1 MTRFPIPFPASAAP
15 RGFRYA
21 SLSRGAIPKLCAI
34 TTLTRVQTS
43 NVPVEFNEANL
54 PVFPETA
61 VPLKVVLVYE
71 DFEMGARG
79 KNVFDLIAKEAGGE
93 GAAQLTVWRF
103 DFFQS
108 ADLTQAVTCQ
118 TEVADVIIIAPRDP
132 NQLPSQ
138 VQSWIEQW
146 PLRRKIKT
154 GALITVFHPEAGD
167 LTKTSDAALLL
178 WRAASRA
185 GMEFFSHRSTSVAS
199 RAVTTLSANLTIRTA
214 SPTPPAVIFNAFT
227 LPDPKREWGLN
238 E

>member
-1 MTRFPIPFPASAAP
+1 
-15 RGFRYA
+15 
-21 SLSRGAIPKLCAI
+21 
-34 TTLTRVQTS
+34 
-43 NVPVEFNEANL
+43 
-54 PVFPETA
+54 VFPETA
-61 VPLKVVLVYE
+61 EPLKVVLVYE

-108 ADLTQAVTCQ
+108 AELTQAVTRQ

-132 NQLPSQ
+132 NHLPAQ
-138 VQSWIEQW
+138 VQSWIELW

-154 GALITVFHPEAGD
+154 GALVAVFHPEDGD
-167 LTKTSDAALLL
+167 QSGISDTALLL

-185 GMEFFSHRSTSVAS
+185 GMEFFSHQATPATRKSD
-199 RAVTTLSANLTIRTA
+199 TTLSANLTTRTSTQA
-214 SPTPPAVIFNAFT
+214 PDAVTFNAFM

>member
-1 MTRFPIPFPASAAP
+1 MQASNAPIKIS
-15 RGFRYA
+15 
-21 SLSRGAIPKLCAI
+21 
-34 TTLTRVQTS
+34 
-43 NVPVEFNEANL
+43 EANL

-61 VPLKVVLVYE
+61 EPLKVVLVYE

-79 KNVFDLIAKEAGGE
+79 KNVFDLIAREAGGE

-108 ADLTQAVTCQ
+108 AELIHAVTCQ
-118 TEVADVIIIAPRDP
+118 TEVADVIIIAPREP
-132 NQLPSQ
+132 NHLPSE

-154 GALITVFHPEAGD
+154 GALVAVFHPEAGD
-167 LTKTSDAALLL
+167 YTKTSDAALLL

-185 GMEFFSHRSTSVAS
+185 GMEFFIHQVTPVTNRADATLSTNLTTRTVTPSPD
-199 RAVTTLSANLTIRTA
+199 AVT
-214 SPTPPAVIFNAFT
+214 FNAFM
-227 LPDPKREWGLN
+227 LPDPRREWGLN

>member
-1 MTRFPIPFPASAAP
+1 MQTTHAIEISERSFPS
-15 RGFRYA
+15 
-21 SLSRGAIPKLCAI
+21 
-34 TTLTRVQTS
+34 
-43 NVPVEFNEANL
+43 
-54 PVFPETA
+54 FPEADET
-61 VPLKVVLVYE
+61 LKVVLVYE

-79 KNVFDLIAKEAGGE
+79 KEVFDLIAKEAGGE

-108 ADLTQAVTCQ
+108 AELTQAVTRE

-146 PLRRKIKT
+146 PLHRKIKT
-154 GALITVFHPEAGD
+154 GALVMVFHPKAGD
-167 LTKTSDAALLL
+167 LAKTSDTALLL

-185 GMEFFSHRSTSVAS
+185 GMEFFSHRA
-199 RAVTTLSANLTIRTA
+199 TTVGSNPAMDLSAIPTMTVTA
-214 SPTPPAVIFNAFT
+214 THSAPATVTFNAYA
-227 LPDPKREWGLN
+227 LSDPHTTWGLN